1 MTDGIWF
8 MDYGS
13 STSFDQPSTIAIS
26 HQQSAIDSSP
36 DAYGGEVANRIR
48 EELLL
53 VLVVGPVAGGIE
65 GARGAVEI
73 ALQQERRRD
82 AERGAIR
89 RGILLE
95 RAGEQGPC
103 EIRPVRDQRD
113 AAGGRQVVGVGIVGH
128 LDEQGFGVGVV
139 AGAGGGGGGGG
150 GGR

>member
-26 HQQSAIDSSP
+26 PQPSAIDSSP
-36 DAYGGEVANRIR
+36 DTYGGEVANRIR

-53 VLVVGPVAGGIE
+53 VLVVGPAAGGVE

-82 AERGAIR
+82 AERGAVG

-95 RAGEQGPC
+95 RAGEQRPRK
-103 EIRPVRDQRD
+103 IRTVRDQRD
-113 AAGGRQVVGVGIVGH
+113 AAGGRQVVGIGIVGD
-128 LDEQGFGVGVV
+128 LDEQRFGVRVV
-139 AGAGGGGGGGG
+139 TV
-150 GGR
+150 